1 MALRMQGA
9 ARSLVLIVLLA
20 GVAAC
25 NTTSLVDRPRA
36 VSPQLI
42 ADDSVASDLRVLA
55 DGTWQKFTA
64 AFEVRSG
71 CFGDVRLHA
80 ARDLGSRAA
89 YDPETATVMV
99 QVPAT
104 VAMLESALVHEWAH
118 HIEFQCP
125 DQEELR
131 PVFLAALGLPVDT
144 PWRPDDTSAKMPAA
158 DWSRIPSEQYAEA
171 VVEYVL
177 GRRPIPTGAVVRQA
191 AIDVIAQWA
200 AH

>member
-1 MALRMQGA
+1 MGPRTRGA
-9 ARSLVLIVLLA
+9 ARGLILIVLLA

-25 NTTSLVDRPRA
+25 NATSLADRPRA
-36 VSPQLI
+36 ASPRLI
-42 ADDSVASDLRVLA
+42 ADDSVAGDLRVLA
-55 DGTWQKFTA
+55 DATWQKFTD
-64 AFEVRSG
+64 AFEARSG

-80 ARDLGSRAA
+80 GRDLGSRAA

-177 GRRPIPTGAVVRQA
+177 GRRPIPTGALVRQA